1 MSRISFPVP
10 SAASVSTAIL
20 PAVAPSGFAM
30 LAFPRAAV
38 AFGPSFTPCAGG
50 FSVGDAWTHLYQLA
64 YQQAQ
69 AALEPSRFQKALA
82 PCWN

>member
-1 MSRISFPVP
+1 M
-10 SAASVSTAIL
+10 
-20 PAVAPSGFAM
+20 
-30 LAFPRAAV
+30 AFPRAAV

-50 FSVGDAWTHLYQLA
+50 FTAGDAWTQIYQLA

-69 AALEPSRFQKALA
+69 AALEPSRFQKAHA